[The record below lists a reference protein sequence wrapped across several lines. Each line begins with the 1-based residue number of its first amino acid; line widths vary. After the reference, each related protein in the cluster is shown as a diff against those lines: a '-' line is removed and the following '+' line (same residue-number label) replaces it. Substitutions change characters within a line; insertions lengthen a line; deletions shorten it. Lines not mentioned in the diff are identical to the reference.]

1 MAKQEFS
8 ADIAVVGGGPAGLV
22 AALALA
28 KTGAEVLLLAPRPP
42 HPDRRTTALLD
53 GSVQILRGLDV
64 WTALVQE
71 AAPLKFLRLIDA
83 TKRILRAPEALFDS
97 AELGLEAFGYNI
109 ENELL
114 REALLAKCRQTPHL
128 RVIENSVSSVAPDEN
143 GATLTIGEQRER
155 VRLVAAADGRKSL
168 CREAAGITMKARS
181 LPQAAL
187 VLNFKHTAPHHD
199 TSTEFHTE
207 SGPFT
212 FAPLAGNRSSMV
224 CVVTPDEAETLR
236 AMSDD
241 ELAREVERRAHSILG
256 KMTADSPRAIFP
268 LGTEIAE
275 HFAAKRIALI
285 GEAGHVLPPIGA
297 QGLNLGIRDAAALA
311 DLVADAQGNDPGSDT
326 VLAEH
331 DQRRASDV
339 RGRTRFVDFANRSL
353 MSDFLPLHAARGL
366 GLYLANQS
374 SMVRRALMRQGLG
387 PREDAHDFERL

>member
-326 VLAEH
+326 VLAEY

>member
-1 MAKQEFS
+1 MAKHYFS

-22 AALALA
+22 AALAMA
-28 KTGAEVLLLAPRPP
+28 ATGKDVLLLAPRPP

-53 GSVQILRGLDV
+53 GSVQILRRLEV
-64 WTALVQE
+64 WPSLAGN
-71 AAPLKFLRLIDA
+71 AAPLKFLRLVDA

-97 AELGLEAFGYNI
+97 AEMGLEAFGYNI
-109 ENELL
+109 ENERL
-114 REALLAKCRQTPHL
+114 REVLLAKCRQTPNL
-128 RVIENSVSSVAPDEN
+128 RIIESAADLVTPDEDGVTLSVN
-143 GATLTIGEQRER
+143 GQSER
-155 VRLVAAADGRKSL
+155 VRLVVAADGRKSR
-168 CREAAGITMKARS
+168 CRQAAGIAVTARS

-187 VLNFKHTAPHHD
+187 VLNFRHTAPHYD

-207 SGPFT
+207 SGPLT
-212 FAPLAGNRSSMV
+212 FAPLIGNRSSMV
-224 CVVTPDEAETLR
+224 CVVTPDEAEILR

-256 KMTADSPRAIFP
+256 KMEADLPRGIFP

-275 HFAAKRIALI
+275 RFAANRIALI

-297 QGLNLGIRDAAALA
+297 QGLNLGVRDAATLA
-311 DLVADAQGNDPGSDT
+311 ELAAETADNDPGSDA
-326 VLAEH
+326 LLSEY
-331 DQRRASDV
+331 DRRRASDV

-374 SMVRRALMRQGLG
+374 GIVRRALMRQGLG
-387 PREDAHDFERL
+387 PREDTHDFGTL

>member
-53 GSVQILRGLDV
+53 GSVQILQGLDV
-64 WTALVQE
+64 WTALAQQ
-71 AAPLKFLRLIDA
+71 ASPLKFLRLVDA

-97 AELGLEAFGYNI
+97 AELGLGAFGYNI

-114 REALLAKCRQTPHL
+114 REALLAKCQQTSHL
-128 RVIENSVSSVAPDEN
+128 RVIENPVSSVVPDE
-143 GATLTIGEQRER
+143 GGVTLSIGEQRER

-168 CREAAGITMKARS
+168 CRQAAGIAMTASS

-212 FAPLAGNRSSMV
+212 FAPLTGNRSSMV

-236 AMSDD
+236 TMSDE
-241 ELAREVERRAHSILG
+241 ELVREVERRAHSILG

-297 QGLNLGIRDAAALA
+297 QGLNLGIRDAATLA
-311 DLVADAQGNDPGSDT
+311 ELVADAQDSDPGSDA
-326 VLAEH
+326 VLAEYDH
-331 DQRRASDV
+331 RRASDV

-374 SMVRRALMRQGLG
+374 STVRRALMRQGLG
-387 PREDAHDFERL
+387 PREDAHGFESL